1 MTVLILT
8 LLLVAWGVFITA
20 LPDLSTT
27 VVAKLPAVPVGW
39 TQGKKPSPREVIKLR
54 LAMDHPAMS
63 GIPQHLLDISTP
75 DHPFYGRHLEK
86 HELDDLLRPPSEVT
100 ALIIDWLE
108 GEGIL
113 AENITYQGTWITLH
127 IYVFQ
132 AESLLSTEFSEY
144 HNGDTTLIRTLQ
156 YSIPTSLRPFI
167 TTVQPTT
174 RFGQPRAQTSFILE
188 PRDSPDPGL
197 ISPIGNPGLLTTY
210 NATFCNSTITPE
222 CLRGIYRMSDF
233 QADPKGKTKLGVSG
247 FIDEGVYFDDLEDFL
262 KLTGAG
268 SQAHDFSIVPINNG
282 VSDQK
287 GVNKTAE
294 GNLDVQYAVALARG
308 TPVVYYST
316 AGRAPMLADL
326 DQPTPAQN
334 GSNEPYL
341 DQLHYLLSLNNSD
354 LPDVLTT
361 SYAEDE
367 QTVPFDWAREVCL
380 AFSFL
385 GLRGVSV
392 IFASGDT
399 GVGSACE
406 SNDGKNTPR
415 FAPNFPATCPYVTAV
430 GGTYALNPEIAAAFS
445 SGGFSN
451 YFAAPSYQINV
462 TKAYL
467 GKLGNKNKGYF
478 NASGRGYPDVSAQS
492 VRYLIENQDH
502 PQFLY
507 GTSCAAPTFA
517 AIISNLNNKRLAQG
531 KAKLGF
537 LNPWLYSQ
545 GYQAFNDIT
554 LGRSRGCSGQ
564 DMYTG
569 QPAPKITDA
578 GWDAAPGWDPV
589 TGWGTPDFQ
598 KLSTM
603 MAS

>member
-1 MTVLILT
+1 MAALILS
-8 LLLVAWGVFITA
+8 LILCAWSVSTTA
-20 LPDLSTT
+20 LCDLSTT
-27 VVAKLPAVPVGW
+27 IVGKLPAVPEGW
-39 TQGKKPSPREVIKLR
+39 TQGRKPSSNEVVKLR
-54 LAMDHPAMS
+54 IAMNRPAM
-63 GIPQHLLDISTP
+63 GDIHQHLLDISTP
-75 DHPFYGRHLEK
+75 DHPFYGHHLEK
-86 HELDDLLRPPSEVT
+86 HELDALLRPASDVT
-100 ALIIDWLE
+100 AAILDWLE
-108 GEGIL
+108 GKGIL
-113 AENITYQGTWITLH
+113 PSNITHQGSWITFNAS
-127 IYVFQ
+127 IYQ
-132 AESLLSTEFSEY
+132 AESLLSTEFYEY
-144 HNGDTTLIRTLQ
+144 HNGDTILIRTLQ
-156 YSIPTSLRPFI
+156 YSVPTSLMPLI
-167 TTVQPTT
+167 TTIQPTT
-174 RFGQPRAQTSFILE
+174 RFGQPRAQARLMLE
-188 PRDSPDPGL
+188 TRDNPDPGL

-210 NATFCNSTITPE
+210 NATFCNSTITPA
-222 CLRGIYRMSDF
+222 CIRGIYRMSNF
-233 QADPKGKTKLGVSG
+233 QADPNGKTKLGVSG

-268 SQAHDFSIVPINNG
+268 SQSHDFSIVPINNG
-282 VSDQK
+282 VSDQQ

-294 GNLDVQYAVALARG
+294 GNLDVQYAVALAQG
-308 TPVVYYST
+308 TSVVYYST
-316 AGRAPMLADL
+316 GGRAPMLADL
-326 DQPTPAQN
+326 DQPTPSQN

-341 DQLHYLLSLNNSD
+341 DQLQYLLSLNNSD

-367 QTVPFDWAREVCL
+367 QTVPLDWATEVCI

-399 GVGSACE
+399 GVGSACQ
-406 SNDGKNTPR
+406 SNDGKETPR

-451 YFAAPSYQINV
+451 YFVAPSYQVNT

-467 GKLGNKNKGYF
+467 SRLGDKNKGYY

-502 PQFLY
+502 PEFLY

-517 AIISNLNNKRLAQG
+517 AIISNLNNQRLAQG
-531 KAKLGF
+531 KTKLGF

-554 LGRSRGCSGQ
+554 LGHSRGCSGQ

-569 QPAPKITDA
+569 QPTPKILNA
-578 GWDAAPGWDPV
+578 SWNAAPGWDPV

-598 KLSTM
+598 KLSNM
-603 MAS
+603 LAS

>member
-1 MTVLILT
+1 
-8 LLLVAWGVFITA
+8 
-20 LPDLSTT
+20 
-27 VVAKLPAVPVGW
+27 
-39 TQGKKPSPREVIKLR
+39 
-54 LAMDHPAMS
+54 MDQPAMS
-63 GIPQHLLDISTP
+63 DIHQHLLDISTP
-75 DHPFYGRHLEK
+75 DHPLYGRHLEK
-86 HELDDLLRPPSEVT
+86 HELDYLLRPAGDVT
-100 ALIIDWLE
+100 AAIVDWLE

-113 AENITYQGTWITLH
+113 AGNITYQGSWFTFDASIS
-127 IYVFQ
+127 Q
-132 AESLLSTEFSEY
+132 AESLLSTEFHEY

-156 YSIPTSLRPFI
+156 YSVPTRLRSLI
-167 TTVQPTT
+167 TTIQPTT
-174 RFGQPRAQTSFILE
+174 RFGQPRAQARLMLE
-188 PRDSPDPGL
+188 SRDSPDPGL
-197 ISPIGNPGLLTTY
+197 ISPIDGNPQLLTTY

-222 CLRGIYRMSDF
+222 CIRGIYGMSNF
-233 QADPKGKTKLGVSG
+233 QANPKGKTKLGVSG
-247 FIDEGVYFDDLEDFL
+247 FIEEGVYFDDLADFL

-268 SQAHDFSIVPINNG
+268 NQADDFSIVPINGG
-282 VSDQK
+282 VSDQQ

-326 DQPTPAQN
+326 DQPTPSQN

-367 QTVPFDWAREVCL
+367 QTVPFDWATEVCL

-399 GVGSACE
+399 GVGSACQ
-406 SNDGKNTPR
+406 SNDGQKITR
-415 FAPNFPATCPYVTAV
+415 FTPNFPATCPYVTAV

-451 YFAAPSYQINV
+451 YFAAPSYQVN
-462 TKAYL
+462 TTEAYL
-467 GKLGNKNKGYF
+467 GRLGDKNKGYY
-478 NASGRGYPDVSAQS
+478 NASGRGYPDVAAQS

-502 PQFLY
+502 PEFVY

-517 AIISNLNNKRLAQG
+517 AIISNLNNQRLAQG
-531 KAKLGF
+531 KSTLGF

-554 LGRSRGCSGQ
+554 LGHSRGCSGQ
-564 DMYTG
+564 DIYTG
-569 QPAPKITDA
+569 QPTPKIVNA
-578 GWDAAPGWDPV
+578 SCDAAPGWDPV

-598 KLSTM
+598 KLSSVV
-603 MAS
+603 AS

>member
-1 MTVLILT
+1 MTVLILA
-8 LLLVAWGVFITA
+8 LIFCAWAVSSA
-20 LPDLSTT
+20 VLPDTSTT
-27 VVAKLPAVPVGW
+27 VVGKLSDVPTGW
-39 TQGKKPSPREVIKLR
+39 TQGKRPSPQEILKLR
-54 LAMDHPAMS
+54 LALHQPA
-63 GIPQHLLDISTP
+63 INDVHQHLLDISTP
-75 DHPFYGRHLEK
+75 DHPSYGRHLEK
-86 HELDDLLRPPSEVT
+86 HELDDLLRPASDTVT
-100 ALIIDWLE
+100 AVTDWLAC
-108 GEGIL
+108 EGIL
-113 AENITYQGTWITLH
+113 ETNITYQGSWITFNAS
-127 IYVFQ
+127 VSQ
-132 AESLLSTEFSEY
+132 AESLLGTKFHEY
-144 HNGDTTLIRTLQ
+144 HNGETTLIRTLQ
-156 YSIPTSLRPFI
+156 YSVPTRLWPLI
-167 TTVQPTT
+167 TTIQPTT
-174 RFGQPRAQTSFILE
+174 RFGLPRAQASFMLE
-188 PRDSPDPGL
+188 TRDNPDPGL
-197 ISPIGNPGLLTTY
+197 VSPFGNPDLLTTY

-222 CLRGIYRMSDF
+222 CIRGIYRMTDF
-233 QADPKGKTKLGVSG
+233 QADPKAKTKLGVSG
-247 FIDEGVYFDDLEDFL
+247 FIEEGVYFDDLEDFL
-262 KLTGAG
+262 KLTGA
-268 SQAHDFSIVPINNG
+268 SNQAHDFSIVPINNG

-294 GNLDVQYAVALARG
+294 GNLDVQYSVALARG

-326 DQPTPAQN
+326 DQPTPSLN

-341 DQLHYLLSLNNSD
+341 DQLHFLLGLNSSD

-399 GVGSACE
+399 GVGSACQ
-406 SNDGKNTPR
+406 SNDGKKTPR
-415 FAPNFPATCPYVTAV
+415 FTPNFPATCPYVTAV
-430 GGTYALNPEIAAAFS
+430 GGTYAVNPEVAAVFS

-451 YFAAPSYQINV
+451 YFAAPSYQVNI

-467 GKLGNKNKGYF
+467 SRLGNKNKGYF

-492 VRYLIENQDH
+492 VRYLIENQDSAE
-502 PQFLY
+502 FLY

-531 KAKLGF
+531 KGKLGF

-569 QPAPKITDA
+569 QPSPKIADA

-598 KLSTM
+598 RLSNM
-603 MAS
+603 MAA